1 MVIRAQRPSGVPL
14 LNGGEERTGVDCSQ
28 HLPGFLDPSA
38 VMFSGGGATANPRK
52 RGREEAAVA
61 IGSTPVQDNDSIS
74 NLLVL
79 GPSSLPP
86 TLISL
91 AHLRSE
97 SAAPLTS
104 TGLQLAFGEQQQQQQ
119 RAFNP
124 LLPASPALFE
134 KLAPHL
140 KQHQDE
146 IDGYLRAQGEL
157 LRRTLVAKWR
167 SHYQA
172 LLSAAATAAR
182 QRIKTKEAEVEQAAR
197 KSAELERLIARLRA
211 ETLTWQAKA
220 VAAQTAV
227 AGLQAQLQRA
237 TEVAAAAWEGEGES
251 GSASLIDQEPAAQ
264 GSCRAC
270 RLRNAAVVVLP
281 CRHLSL
287 CADCAAAGAADSCP
301 ACGRISTGSL
311 HVAFS

>member
-1 MVIRAQRPSGVPL
+1 M
-14 LNGGEERTGVDCSQ
+14 
-28 HLPGFLDPSA
+28 
-38 VMFSGGGATANPRK
+38 
-52 RGREEAAVA
+52 A

-124 LLPASPALFE
+124 LLPASQALFE

-146 IDGYLRAQGEL
+146 IDGYLRAQVL
-157 LRRTLVAKWR
+157 VVSPLRF
-167 SHYQA
+167 
-172 LLSAAATAAR
+172 
-182 QRIKTKEAEVEQAAR
+182 
-197 KSAELERLIARLRA
+197 
-211 ETLTWQAKA
+211 
-220 VAAQTAV
+220 
-227 AGLQAQLQRA
+227 G
-237 TEVAAAAWEGEGES
+237 
-251 GSASLIDQEPAAQ
+251 
-264 GSCRAC
+264 
-270 RLRNAAVVVLP
+270 
-281 CRHLSL
+281 
-287 CADCAAAGAADSCP
+287 
-301 ACGRISTGSL
+301 
-311 HVAFS
+311 

>member
-1 MVIRAQRPSGVPL
+1 MVIRAQHPSSVPL
-14 LNGGEERTGVDCSQ
+14 PNRDEERTGVDCSQ

-74 NLLVL
+74 NLRVS
-79 GPSSLPP
+79 GRSSLPP

-97 SAAPLTS
+97 SAAPLAS

-119 RAFNP
+119 QFNP

-172 LLSAAATAAR
+172 LLRAAASAAR

-197 KSAELERLIARLRA
+197 QSSELERRIARLRA
-211 ETLTWQAKA
+211 EALTWQAKA
-220 VAAQTAV
+220 MAAQTAV

-237 TEVAAAAWEGEGES
+237 TEAAAAAWEGEGES
-251 GSASLIDQEPAAQ
+251 GSASLIDPEPAAR

-270 RLRNAAVVVLP
+270 RLRNASVVVLP

>member
-1 MVIRAQRPSGVPL
+1 MVIRAQHPSSVPL
-14 LNGGEERTGVDCSQ
+14 PNRDEERTGVDCSQ

-74 NLLVL
+74 NLRVS
-79 GPSSLPP
+79 GRSSLPP

-97 SAAPLTS
+97 SAAPLAS
-104 TGLQLAFGEQQQQQQ
+104 TGLQLAFGEQQQQQ
-119 RAFNP
+119 FNP

-146 IDGYLRAQGEL
+146 IDGYLRAQAL
-157 LRRTLVAKWR
+157 LR
-167 SHYQA
+167 
-172 LLSAAATAAR
+172 AAASAAR

-197 KSAELERLIARLRA
+197 QSAELERRIARLRA
-211 ETLTWQAKA
+211 EALTWQAKA
-220 VAAQTAV
+220 MAAQTAV

-237 TEVAAAAWEGEGES
+237 TEAAAAAWEGEGES
-251 GSASLIDQEPAAQ
+251 GSASLIDPEPAAR

-270 RLRNAAVVVLP
+270 RLRNASVVVLP